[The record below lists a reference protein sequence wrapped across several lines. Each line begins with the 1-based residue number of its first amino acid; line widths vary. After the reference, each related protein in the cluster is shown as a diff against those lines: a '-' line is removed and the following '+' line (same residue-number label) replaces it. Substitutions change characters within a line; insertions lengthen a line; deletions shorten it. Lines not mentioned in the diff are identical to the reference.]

1 MSEKM
6 PEYLINSHGLQI
18 HTSPSPLDY
27 SACPGC
33 GVERYWGAPH
43 DCAAH
48 TAPGQEAEWTGRR
61 PTYDELAL
69 AVRRLAERAD
79 PQSGAIRCGVR
90 EWHEVLTTV
99 LELGYRLEPG
109 P

>member
-1 MSEKM
+1 MSE
-6 PEYLINSHGLQI
+6 E
-18 HTSPSPLDY
+18 
-27 SACPGC
+27 
-33 GVERYWGAPH
+33 WGPVGDVAIGKARAAWSTYAPH
-43 DCAAH
+43 PDAA
-48 TAPGQEAEWTGRR
+48 GKEAEWTGKR

>member
-1 MSEKM
+1 MSEKATTF
-6 PEYLINSHGLQI
+6 PAYPSVCTICGALFDARAGDHLHGPVALI
-18 HTSPSPLDY
+18 
-27 SACPGC
+27 A
-33 GVERYWGAPH
+33 
-43 DCAAH
+43 
-48 TAPGQEAEWTGRR
+48 GQEAEWTGRR